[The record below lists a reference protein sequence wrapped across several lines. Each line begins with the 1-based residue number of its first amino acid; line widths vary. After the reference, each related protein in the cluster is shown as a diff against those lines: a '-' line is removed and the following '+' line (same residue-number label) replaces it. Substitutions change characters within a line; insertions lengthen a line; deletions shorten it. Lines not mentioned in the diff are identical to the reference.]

1 MARPRLDQDAR
12 RDKLLGIRLSAEERA
27 RVTAAA
33 ERAGTQPGVWARQVI
48 LTAIADPNAI
58 VAVGDE
64 AGSVEAAER
73 RAAMRRIAANLN
85 QAVRHL
91 HGGGDADLRSIV
103 LELRDV
109 IAREV
114 TK

>member
-1 MARPRLDQDAR
+1 MSRRHADLDPNWLNEEMSLAIPRKKDT
-12 RDKLLGIRLSAEERA
+12 AE
-27 RVTAAA
+27 
-33 ERAGTQPGVWARQVI
+33 
-48 LTAIADPNAI
+48 ADPNAI